1 MRATPLVSAVA
12 LALALPTLAFASPS
26 VEKITVTPS
35 PAKAGSPV
43 TITIDASDADSGICG
58 LDVNLG
64 DGNRLPPM
72 KVGGGQ
78 QRTFPVTLQHTYAK
92 AGNYE
97 VKADG
102 RRADAVLGCLGKV
115 KYMLTVEAGAAPAA
129 TPAAAAATPGTLCP
143 DGWKLKGKARKD
155 GSYTCAPK
163 AKGAKK
169 PEKELACPAGTGYFY
184 GAKALGC
191 EKVQ

>member
-1 MRATPLVSAVA
+1 MRHRPTVPAIV
-12 LALALPTLAFASPS
+12 LALALPTLAFAGPS
-26 VEKITVTPS
+26 VEKITVSPS

-58 LDVNLG
+58 LDIKLG

-78 QRTFPVTLQHTYAK
+78 KQTFPVTVQHTYAQ
-92 AGNYE
+92 AGTYE
-97 VKADG
+97 IKADG
-102 RRADAVLGCLGKV
+102 RRADTVLGCLGKA
-115 KYMLTVEAGAAPAA
+115 KTLLTVEAV
-129 TPAAAAATPGTLCP
+129 AAAAPGAGATAATLCP
-143 DGWKLKGKARKD
+143 DGWKLKGKAMKD
-155 GSYTCAPK
+155 GGYTCTPK

-184 GAKALGC
+184 GARALGC
-191 EKVQ
+191 EKLK